1 VRALERSGQWQGA
14 IREYQLAGEAAP
26 NAPDIARVYDEWG
39 EQSLAR
45 GRYEQAAI
53 TFQTVITTYPRSGAA
68 GDRAQQD
75 LFETYT
81 TWLRASPETISYPDA
96 IADFVAYRASPSC
109 AAPCQGA
116 ARDGEAQAR
125 YQFGAQLAG
134 RSQYTNAIT
143 QFEIV
148 QAQFPQSPYAK
159 PSHGAA
165 ATAYYM
171 LGQQQLQQ
179 ACSNA
184 LPSYQA
190 LAKTYGDTPE
200 GRKARAALSAPQ
212 RVTGTV
218 TGFPPGAPHLVYLSR
233 SANPATF
240 SFSDDY
246 QATIDARGIPRR
258 LKARERTVEVA
269 PLVPTATPRSSAPG
283 ARRPTPAS
291 SAVPGEVP
299 KPELVPP
306 VVAASEPSPAT
317 ANVVAPEP
325 VEGPSARG
333 EHLAEAIDV
342 PEVDD
347 PRISALVR
355 KIQATDTLLELE
367 PLVNELAEAAEL
379 AFRTG
384 EHVLMLNAVTALVAI
399 EFRQLERDSSDDRRR
414 VFVQPLRRL
423 ANPPVLRQLAVLRHR
438 LADDATLAARAQA
451 VLYRFG
457 TDGADALMDEYA
469 NVATLD
475 GRRTVIAALK
485 GLRRTF
491 DALHDWLRNGDE
503 YDVREAI
510 AVLGALGDE
519 RAVRMLGDVQRHAD
533 PRVRRA
539 VVSELDA
546 GSGDGALDLLGLAL
560 DDESP
565 LVRARA
571 TAALSRRGASALRH
585 LVPRLDVEPD
595 REVLYGTMH
604 AIAAIGTLEA
614 VAALVRCAKGEST
627 HPQHRTSAFRLQAS
641 AALVVIRTPQAMAA
655 VGLLREDRDR
665 EVREGSQ
672 RLVAQAARRTTSMR
686 AVTE

>member
-1 VRALERSGQWQGA
+1 MSEEPVAPSPAAGAVLRFVRLVAQVAASPGAVAEHRSAVRALTKALKGQRIELALG
-14 IREYQLAGEAAP
+14 EDGTLLAGGVP
-26 NAPDIARVYDEWG
+26 
-39 EQSLAR
+39 LASN
-45 GRYEQAAI
+45 E
-53 TFQTVITTYPRSGAA
+53 TVDA
-68 GDRAQQD
+68 
-75 LFETYT
+75 E
-81 TWLRASPETISYPDA
+81 A
-96 IADFVAYRASPSC
+96 IALLT
-109 AAPCQGA
+109 
-116 ARDGEAQAR
+116 ARFSSYGVEQLTLTEKSAEADVNDLVR
-125 YQFGAQLAG
+125 LLAG
-134 RSQYTNAIT
+134 
-143 QFEIV
+143 
-148 QAQFPQSPYAK
+148 SP
-159 PSHGAA
+159 
-165 ATAYYM
+165 
-171 LGQQQLQQ
+171 
-179 ACSNA
+179 
-184 LPSYQA
+184 
-190 LAKTYGDTPE
+190 
-200 GRKARAALSAPQ
+200 
-212 RVTGTV
+212 
-218 TGFPPGAPHLVYLSR
+218 
-233 SANPATF
+233 PATDPIGHF
-240 SFSDDY
+240 AVRS
-246 QATIDARGIPRR
+246 ATIDARGIPRR
-258 LKARERTVEVA
+258 LKARERAAEVA
-269 PLVPTATPRSSAPG
+269 PLVPTATPRSSTPVT
-283 ARRPTPAS
+283 RRPTPAS
-291 SAVPGEVP
+291 SSVPVEAP
-299 KPELVPP
+299 KSESVAPA
-306 VVAASEPSPAT
+306 VAAPEPSPSPAAAT
-317 ANVVAPEP
+317 APEP
-325 VEGPSARG
+325 VDNPASRAEQ
-333 EHLAEAIDV
+333 LAEAIEV
-342 PEVDD
+342 PEIDD
-347 PRISALVR
+347 PRVAALVR
-355 KIQATDTLLELE
+355 KIQATDVLLELE

-384 EHVLMLNAVTALVAI
+384 EHILMLNAITALVAI

-423 ANPPVLRQLAVLRHR
+423 ANPPLLRQLAVLRHR

-469 NVATLD
+469 NVATVD
-475 GRRTVIAALK
+475 GRRTVLAALK

-503 YDVREAI
+503 YDAREAI

-519 RAVRMLGDVQRHAD
+519 RAVRMLGDVLRHAD

-585 LVPRLDVEPD
+585 LIPRLDVEPD
-595 REVLYGTMH
+595 REVLYATMH
-604 AIAAIGTLEA
+604 AIAAIGTPEA

-627 HPQHRTSAFRLQAS
+627 HPQHRTAVFRLQAS

>member
-1 VRALERSGQWQGA
+1 MSEEPAAPSPVAGAALRFVRLVAQVAAAPGAVAEHRTAVRALTKALKGQRFEFVLGEDGA
-14 IREYQLAGEAAP
+14 LRVDGNALAPEDSSDADAAALLAARLATYGVESLTLTEKSAEADVNELTRLLGAAP
-26 NAPDIARVYDEWG
+26 P
-39 EQSLAR
+39 
-45 GRYEQAAI
+45 
-53 TFQTVITTYPRSGAA
+53 TTDPIGHFAVRS
-68 GDRAQQD
+68 
-75 LFETYT
+75 
-81 TWLRASPETISYPDA
+81 
-96 IADFVAYRASPSC
+96 
-109 AAPCQGA
+109 
-116 ARDGEAQAR
+116 
-125 YQFGAQLAG
+125 
-134 RSQYTNAIT
+134 
-143 QFEIV
+143 
-148 QAQFPQSPYAK
+148 
-159 PSHGAA
+159 
-165 ATAYYM
+165 
-171 LGQQQLQQ
+171 
-179 ACSNA
+179 
-184 LPSYQA
+184 
-190 LAKTYGDTPE
+190 
-200 GRKARAALSAPQ
+200 
-212 RVTGTV
+212 
-218 TGFPPGAPHLVYLSR
+218 
-233 SANPATF
+233 
-240 SFSDDY
+240 
-246 QATIDARGIPRR
+246 ATIDARGIPRR
-258 LKARERTVEVA
+258 LKARERTGEVA
-269 PLVPTATPRSSAPG
+269 PLVPTATPRSSASV

-291 SAVPGEVP
+291 MAAPVDVP
-299 KPELVPP
+299 KPDAAPP
-306 VVAASEPSPAT
+306 TAPAQEPSPAVTTPT
-317 ANVVAPEP
+317 AADAPEP
-325 VEGPSARG
+325 VEGPASRA
-333 EHLAEAIDV
+333 EQLTEAIDV

-347 PRISALVR
+347 ARIEALVR
-355 KIQATDTLLELE
+355 RIQATDVLPELE

-384 EHVLMLNAVTALVAI
+384 EHVLMLNAITALVAI
-399 EFRQLERDSSDDRRR
+399 EFRQLERDASDDRRR

-423 ANPPVLRQLAVLRHR
+423 ANPPILRQLAVLRHR
-438 LADDATLAARAQA
+438 LADDATLSARAQA

-469 NVATLD
+469 NVPTLE
-475 GRRTVIAALK
+475 GRRTVIAALR

-519 RAVRMLGDVQRHAD
+519 RAVRMLGEVLRHGE
-533 PRVRRA
+533 PRVRRT

-546 GSGDGALDLLGLAL
+546 VGGDGALDLLGLAL

-604 AIAAIGTLEA
+604 ALATIGTPEA

-627 HPQHRTSAFRLQAS
+627 HPQHRAAAYRLQAS
-641 AALVVIRTPQAMAA
+641 AALVVIRTPAAMAA

>member
-1 VRALERSGQWQGA
+1 MSGEPAAPSPAVGAVLRFVRLVAQVAASPGAVAEHRTAVRALSKALKGQRIELALGEDGA
-14 IREYQLAGEAAP
+14 
-26 NAPDIARVYDEWG
+26 
-39 EQSLAR
+39 
-45 GRYEQAAI
+45 
-53 TFQTVITTYPRSGAA
+53 
-68 GDRAQQD
+68 
-75 LFETYT
+75 
-81 TWLRASPETISYPDA
+81 LRAGGVPLASDETVDADA
-96 IADFVAYRASPSC
+96 IALLT
-109 AAPCQGA
+109 
-116 ARDGEAQAR
+116 ARFSSYGVEQLTLTEKSAEADVNDLVR
-125 YQFGAQLAG
+125 LLAG
-134 RSQYTNAIT
+134 APPSADPIGHFAVRS
-143 QFEIV
+143 
-148 QAQFPQSPYAK
+148 
-159 PSHGAA
+159 
-165 ATAYYM
+165 
-171 LGQQQLQQ
+171 
-179 ACSNA
+179 
-184 LPSYQA
+184 
-190 LAKTYGDTPE
+190 
-200 GRKARAALSAPQ
+200 
-212 RVTGTV
+212 
-218 TGFPPGAPHLVYLSR
+218 
-233 SANPATF
+233 
-240 SFSDDY
+240 
-246 QATIDARGIPRR
+246 ATIDARGIPRR

-269 PLVPTATPRSSAPG
+269 PLVPTATPRSSAPV

-306 VVAASEPSPAT
+306 VVAAPEPSPAT